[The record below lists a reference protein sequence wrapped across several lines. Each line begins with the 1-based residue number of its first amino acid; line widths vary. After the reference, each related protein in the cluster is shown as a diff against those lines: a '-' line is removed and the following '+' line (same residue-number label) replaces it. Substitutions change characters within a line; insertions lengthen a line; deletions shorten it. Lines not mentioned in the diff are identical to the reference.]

1 MKKLLLLVLALTA
14 LINPL
19 NAVLEWAYTPLLT
32 TSFLTTVFGV
42 VHWVD
47 SKHLE
52 SWSVAYKKTPVA
64 ADDKGTKE
72 RFKQKRE
79 ELSALA
85 KKKQFYGNMFFGIG
99 IASGVAFVG
108 LQVANRVL
116 EKQV

>member
-32 TSFLTTVFGV
+32 TSFLSTLVGV
-42 VHWVD
+42 VTLED
-47 SKHLE
+47 SKHFKDI
-52 SWSVAYKKTPVA
+52 STRYKDMCEKQQNQNIKTA
-64 ADDKGTKE
+64 I
-72 RFKQKRE
+72 QKVGDNV
-79 ELSALA
+79 SDFA
-85 KKKQFYGNMFFGIG
+85 KKQQFDGNMFFGIG